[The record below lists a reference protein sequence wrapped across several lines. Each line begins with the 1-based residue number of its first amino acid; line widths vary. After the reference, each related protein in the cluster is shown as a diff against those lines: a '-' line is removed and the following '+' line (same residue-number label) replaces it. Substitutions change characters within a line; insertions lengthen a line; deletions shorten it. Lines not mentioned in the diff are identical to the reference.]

1 MKFSRLDAC
10 EEWKVVR
17 WCRTQASSHNS
28 QSVVDGGVDEAGM
41 TTAAPD
47 RSTLRL
53 NATVLV
59 RLFAELLLQH
69 LSLAPAGASK
79 PPQERHT

>member
-1 MKFSRLDAC
+1 MKLSRLDAC

-17 WCRTQASSHNS
+17 WCRTQASSRNS
-28 QSVVDGGVDEAGM
+28 QGVVDGGVDESGM
-41 TTAAPD
+41 STAAPD

-59 RLFAELLLQH
+59 WLFAELLLQH
-69 LSLAPAGASK
+69 PSLAPAGDSK
-79 PPQERHT
+79 PPQECDA